1 MTLEEIRDK
10 VLQGGKLAFERLI
23 KETRKEENGYIIVSQ
38 DGKVVKLYAKDI
50 KK

>member
-1 MTLEEIRDK
+1 MTLEEIRGK
-10 VLQGGKLAFERLI
+10 VLQVGKLAFERLI
-23 KETRKEENGYIIVSQ
+23 IETRKEENSYIIVSR